1 MRTKSSSRDI
11 TSSVT
16 CGGGVRLTGTA
27 GRSLQPRKRSTLGD
41 HRSRRDHKSR
51 SRHDHHKPTL
61 TGTANLA
68 GARCGLSSATGCALL
83 AYRTGRASRSA
94 WAAQSHAPGLWYF
107 PGRVRF
113 SGKTRIMP
121 RRTRSRALSPSA
133 AATRIVSRANQS
145 ASWFGAFIELTVLA

>member
-113 SGKTRIMP
+113 SGCRLGMLWPIALCSQRICMDCSF
-121 RRTRSRALSPSA
+121 RSTLRTK
-133 AATRIVSRANQS
+133 
-145 ASWFGAFIELTVLA
+145 